1 MRRARKPSPAL
12 IVAVIA
18 LVAAVGG
25 LAVAAVPDRQGRIT
39 SCYAKKSG
47 KLRVLVR
54 GTACRRTETRL
65 RWNQT
70 GPPGATGAVGATG
83 ATGATGQTGA
93 TGSSASSMLTAGS
106 MNIAAVVGETR
117 YMHPSGGSDFFGDV
131 NFADTLSP
139 NQPVVAHDLAV
150 RLGNPAGANE
160 SYEITLVVE
169 DVETALGC
177 TVAGDTATACSDS
190 TARVEIPAG
199 TKIAF
204 AVEVSGGAFSRR
216 VQFGWRATQP

>member
-1 MRRARKPSPAL
+1 MRWAGKPSPAL

-25 LAVAAVPDRQGRIT
+25 YAVAAVPDGQGRIV

-54 GTACRRTETRL
+54 GSCRRNETRL

-70 GPPGATGAVGATG
+70 GPAGPAGAVGATG
-83 ATGATGQTGA
+83 APGATGQPGA

-131 NFADTLSP
+131 NFADMLSP

-150 RLGNPAGANE
+150 RLGNAAGAGE
-160 SYEITLVVE
+160 SYEITLLVE

-177 TVAGDTATACSDS
+177 TIAGDTATACSNS
-190 TARVEIPAG
+190 TARIEIPAG
-199 TKIAF
+199 SKIAF
-204 AVEVSGGAFSRR
+204 AVEVSAGASSRR
-216 VQFGWRATQP
+216 VQLGWRATQP